1 MATDITTR
9 VRSLKRLLFAGTWQP
24 EFNVALFAVLLN
36 YPWEF
41 LQVPLFDRLA
51 GAGHWDA
58 TKGCTVAAL
67 GDAVIMLAAYGFVA
81 TIAGSRRWILA
92 PSGSQLALFVATGLS
107 ITAVI
112 EWLALSGLWFET
124 WSYSPLMPIVPGI
137 GIGLAQLLQWT
148 VLPLLV
154 VWFVRRQLAAAPGPS
169 A

>member
-1 MATDITTR
+1 MTIDITSR
-9 VRSLKRLLFAGTWQP
+9 ARSFRRFLVAVTWQP
-24 EFNVALFAVLLN
+24 EFNVAVFAVLLN

-41 LQVPLFDRLA
+41 LQVPLFDGLA
-51 GAGHWDA
+51 DAGHWDA
-58 TKGCTVAAL
+58 IKGCTVAAL
-67 GDAVIMLAAYGFVA
+67 GDAVITLVAYGFVA
-81 TIAGSRRWILA
+81 ALAGSRRWILA
-92 PSGSQLALFVATGLS
+92 PSGSQLALFVVTGLS
-107 ITAVI
+107 ITTVI
-112 EWLALSGLWFET
+112 EWLALRGLWVES